1 MARGVWHAAEELDR
15 LRAERARRNEI
26 LHARVR
32 TIDSLMDRGEID
44 AAVELYE
51 TTRAEHP
58 DVDLIADAV
67 LWTEG
72 RALLRRNGW
81 ADEARRLFDL
91 FVDAYPLSHAAWR
104 GLADARAAEGD
115 TAGAITALTYAR
127 ELLPSDAGVLDR
139 IARLEAAHTPPAFAV
154 AGVYRLTTRARVD
167 GERRDVELTLTLE
180 QADGGWG
187 GRIETDT
194 PLPVL
199 GVSEVEAGGD
209 RLWVAAP
216 FEDQTLNLRL
226 VVEGADVR
234 GWWNLGF
241 AEQGVL
247 RGRHVSPG
255 QAERE

>member
-1 MARGVWHAAEELDR
+1 
-15 LRAERARRNEI
+15 
-26 LHARVR
+26 
-32 TIDSLMDRGEID
+32 MDRGEID
-44 AAVELYE
+44 AAVEHYRA
-51 TTRAEHP
+51 TRAEHP
-58 DVDLIADAV
+58 HVDLIAETV
-67 LWTEG
+67 FWTEG
-72 RALLRRNGW
+72 RALLRRDGW
-81 ADEARRLFDL
+81 ADEARRLL
-91 FVDAYPLSHAAWR
+91 GLAIDAYPLSHAAWR
-104 GLADARAAEGD
+104 GLADARAAAGD
-115 TAGAITALTYAR
+115 TAGAIAALANAR

-139 IARLEAAHTPPAFAV
+139 IARLEAARVPPAFAV
-154 AGVYRLTTRARVD
+154 GGVYRMTTRARVD
-167 GERRDVELTLTLE
+167 GERRDVTLTLTLE
-180 QADGGWG
+180 PTNGGWG

-226 VVEGADVR
+226 IVEGADVR

-247 RGRHVSPG
+247 RGRRLSPG